1 MQRKNGYYLEY
12 ISKITPSDVL
22 PGVTELLE
30 ALRNAGIRIAVAS
43 SSRNA
48 GMVLRGLD
56 LDAMIDV
63 VCDGSMV
70 GAAKPAPDIFLCAAE
85 QLGLD
90 PAVCVV
96 VEDAD
101 VGVLAAR
108 AAGMRVIGLGSPAL
122 VGGAD
127 AVFSS
132 LDHVSLPDLLSIT

>member
-1 MQRKNGYYLEY
+1 
-12 ISKITPSDVL
+12 
-22 PGVTELLE
+22 
-30 ALRNAGIRIAVAS
+30 
-43 SSRNA
+43 
-48 GMVLRGLD
+48 
-56 LDAMIDV
+56 
-63 VCDGSMV
+63 
-70 GAAKPAPDIFLCAAE
+70 
-85 QLGLD
+85 
-90 PAVCVV
+90 V